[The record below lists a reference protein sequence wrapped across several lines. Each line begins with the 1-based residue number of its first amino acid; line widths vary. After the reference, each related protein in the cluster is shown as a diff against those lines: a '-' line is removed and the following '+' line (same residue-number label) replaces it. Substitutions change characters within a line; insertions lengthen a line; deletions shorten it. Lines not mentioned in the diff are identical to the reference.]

1 MNLEHFRMKLLE
13 KQQEC
18 QTAVAAF
25 ETEARVA
32 GKPEV
37 RDYTD
42 AATVAQ
48 GVSEALEE
56 GSIVSQ
62 TLEEV
67 QIALRRV
74 ENGAYGKCIVCG
86 REIDPVRLE
95 AVPWAAR
102 CIEDQE
108 AQDKATPQLHAGE
121 SL

>member
-1 MNLEHFRMKLLE
+1 MKLLE

-42 AATVAQ
+42 AATVSE

-67 QIALRRV
+67 QDALRRV

-86 REIDPVRLE
+86 RAIDPVRLE

>member
-42 AATVAQ
+42 AATVSE

-67 QIALRRV
+67 QDALRRV

-86 REIDPVRLE
+86 RAIDPVRLE